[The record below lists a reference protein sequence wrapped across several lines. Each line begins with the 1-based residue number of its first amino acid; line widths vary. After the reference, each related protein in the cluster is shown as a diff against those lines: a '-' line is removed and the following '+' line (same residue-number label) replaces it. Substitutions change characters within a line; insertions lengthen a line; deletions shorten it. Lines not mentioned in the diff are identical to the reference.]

1 MPHLPVHD
9 VRHIGLLLDAA
20 QMILMLAVTYILWCL
35 VRMLREV
42 QSVSRFYVRNWWST
56 YEMREEAAGD
66 HQVPDASLNGPL
78 LSTPVTRE
86 WGDGFS
92 R

>member
-1 MPHLPVHD
+1 MLPHLIPHIASHHAYRD
-9 VRHIGLLLDAA
+9 IGLFVDVA
-20 QMILMLAVTYILWCL
+20 QVLLMLAVTYILWCL

-66 HQVPDASLNGPL
+66 HQVPNASLNGPP
-78 LSTPVTRE
+78 SVHSSDP
-86 WGDGFS
+86 
-92 R
+92 